1 MQLDEREYAQ
11 PPTPLVPEVPSGL
24 EAARK
29 QVDRILASDTLRASD
44 VLRRLL
50 IFLANKTFSGETDKL
65 KEYSIGLDALGK
77 PASYDPRSDAA
88 VRLQASRL
96 RQKLEEYYRKE
107 GQADP
112 MVIELP
118 KGGFK
123 IAWHTTGGD
132 SGSMIPPLPAVTPV
146 VGAIPDIESSQLK
159 KWRGLA
165 ITATIIAAVLGLVSI
180 KALSRPSQTPLLNA
194 ASGDSTADLEALW
207 SPLISSGH
215 HLIIAFLNPL
225 FVRLQRNGSPD
236 ILYRTGGNNS
246 WNDAVS
252 SPEFS
257 ILRRSLEN
265 PVATPTFNMV
275 ERSNLVSTFVLSQFF
290 GGRRGDISLAR
301 SDELSSEQFADSD
314 VILFGALPIDGGS
327 APLPVRPALIV
338 DKQGIRNLQP
348 LTGEPPEYVDSPDHE
363 PSDGEGL
370 ELVSMLPGPSGR
382 TTVVTFASNRKWGVV
397 GGVQALVD
405 PSFTRV
411 LVQKLKEPSGKL
423 PPYYQVVFRIKYRDG
438 KLTNA
443 SYVTHRVLALTQVSA
458 EAGISH

>member
-1 MQLDEREYAQ
+1 MQLDERDYTQ
-11 PPTPLVPEVPSGL
+11 LPVPEVPSGL
-24 EAARK
+24 AAARK
-29 QVDRILASDTLRASD
+29 QVDKILASDTLRASE

-50 IFLANKTFSGETDKL
+50 IFLTNKTFSGETDKL

-77 PASYDPRSDAA
+77 PPTYDPRSDAA

-107 GQADP
+107 GQVDP
-112 MVIELP
+112 VVIELP

-123 IAWHTTGGD
+123 IVWHTIGEPVPV
-132 SGSMIPPLPAVTPV
+132 IPPLPSAAPVLEAVPAT
-146 VGAIPDIESSQLK
+146 DSTQLK

-165 ITATIIAAVLGLVSI
+165 IAAMVIAAVLGLVSI
-180 KALSRPSQTPLLNA
+180 KALSRPGQMPLVNPRV
-194 ASGDSTADLEALW
+194 GESTAELEALW
-207 SPLISSGH
+207 SPFISSRH

-246 WNDAVS
+246 WNEAVS

-257 ILRRSLEN
+257 ILRQSLQN
-265 PVATPTFNMV
+265 PIATPTFNMV
-275 ERSNLVSTFVLSQFF
+275 ERSNLVSTFVLGQFF
-290 GGRRGDISLAR
+290 GSRRGDTSLAR

-314 VILFGALPIDGGS
+314 VILFGSLPVDGGS

-338 DKQGIRNLQP
+338 DKTGIRNLQP
-348 LTGEPPEYVDSPDHE
+348 RQGEPPVYVDSPDHE

-397 GGVQALVD
+397 GGVEALVD

-411 LVQKLKEPSGKL
+411 LVQKLREPSGRL

-438 KLTNA
+438 KLTSA
-443 SYVTHRVLALTQVSA
+443 SYVTHRVLTLTQISA
-458 EAGISH
+458 DAGISR

>member
-1 MQLDEREYAQ
+1 MQLDERDQAQ
-11 PPTPLVPEVPSGL
+11 IPMPAVPEVPSGL

-29 QVDRILASDTLRASD
+29 QVDKILASDTLRASE

-50 IFLANKTFSGETDKL
+50 IFLTNKTFSGETDKL

-77 PASYDPRSDAA
+77 PPTYDPRSDAA

-107 GQADP
+107 GQVDP
-112 MVIELP
+112 VVIELP

-123 IAWHTTGGD
+123 IVWHTNGGD
-132 SGSMIPPLPAVTPV
+132 PVPVIPPLPAAAPALEAVP
-146 VGAIPDIESSQLK
+146 AMDSSQLK
-159 KWRGLA
+159 NWRGLA
-165 ITATIIAAVLGLVSI
+165 ITAMGIAAVLGLVSM
-180 KALSRPSQTPLLNA
+180 KALSRPGQMPLVNPEF
-194 ASGDSTADLEALW
+194 GESTAELEALW
-207 SPLISSGH
+207 RPFIASRH

-225 FVRLQRNGSPD
+225 FVRLQRDGSPD

-246 WNDAVS
+246 WNEAVS

-257 ILRRSLEN
+257 ILRRSLQN
-265 PVATPTFNMV
+265 PIATPTFNMV

-314 VILFGALPIDGGS
+314 IILFGSLPADGGS
-327 APLPVRPALIV
+327 APLAVRPALIV
-338 DKQGIRNLQP
+338 DKTGIRNLQP
-348 LTGEPPEYVDSPDHE
+348 RNGEPPVYVDSPDHE

-370 ELVSMLPGPSGR
+370 ELVSMLPGPTGR
-382 TTVVTFASNRKWGVV
+382 TTVATFASNRKWGVV

-411 LVQKLKEPSGKL
+411 LVQKLREPSGKL

-438 KLTNA
+438 KLTSA
-443 SYVTHRVLALTQVSA
+443 SYVTHRVLALTQTSA
-458 EAGISH
+458 EAAFSH

>member
-1 MQLDEREYAQ
+1 MQLDEREYTE
-11 PPTPLVPEVPSGL
+11 PSTPSVPEVPLGL

-50 IFLANKTFSGETDKL
+50 IFLANKTFSGEADRL

-77 PASYDPRSDAA
+77 PATYDPRSDAA

-96 RQKLEEYYRKE
+96 RQKLEDYYRKE
-107 GQADP
+107 GQLDP
-112 MVIELP
+112 IVIELP

-132 SGSMIPPLPAVTPV
+132 PVAVIPALPAVAVEAVPET
-146 VGAIPDIESSQLK
+146 ESSQLK

-165 ITATIIAAVLGLVSI
+165 IAATIIAAILGLVSI
-180 KALSRPSQTPLLNA
+180 KALSRPSQTPLVNTA
-194 ASGDSTADLEALW
+194 TGESTADLEALW
-207 SPLISSGH
+207 TPLISSGH

-327 APLPVRPALIV
+327 TPLPVRPALIV

-348 LTGEPPEYVDSPDHE
+348 LKGEPQEYVDSPDHE

-370 ELVSMLPGPSGR
+370 ELVSMLPGPSGH

-405 PSFTRV
+405 PSFTHV
-411 LVQKLKEPSGKL
+411 LVQKLREPSGKL

-458 EAGISH
+458 EAGISR

>member
-1 MQLDEREYAQ
+1 MRLEERDYTQ
-11 PPTPLVPEVPSGL
+11 PPGAEVPSGL
-24 EAARK
+24 DAARK

-44 VLRRLL
+44 VLRRLFT
-50 IFLANKTFSGETDKL
+50 FLANKTFSGEADRL

-77 PASYDPRSDAA
+77 PATYDPRSDAA

-107 GQADP
+107 GQLDP
-112 MVIELP
+112 VVIELP

-123 IAWHTTGGD
+123 IAWHITGGD
-132 SGSMIPPLPAVTPV
+132 PVFAVPPLAAVAPAVEQV
-146 VGAIPDIESSQLK
+146 VQIESSQLR

-165 ITATIIAAVLGLVSI
+165 IAATILAAVLGVVSI
-180 KALSRPSQTPLLNA
+180 KALSQQSQMPLLNPA
-194 ASGDSTADLEALW
+194 KGASTADLEALW

-257 ILRRSLEN
+257 ILKRSLEN

-314 VILFGALPIDGGS
+314 VILFGALPTDGGS
-327 APLPVRPALIV
+327 APLPVRPVLIV

-348 LTGEPPEYVDSPDHE
+348 LKGEPPEYVDSPDHE

-382 TTVVTFASNRKWGVV
+382 TTIVTFASNRKWGVV

-405 PSFTRV
+405 PEFSHE
-411 LVQKLKEPSGKL
+411 LVQKLKQPTGKL

-438 KLTNA
+438 KLTSA
-443 SYVTHRVLALTQVSA
+443 SYVTHRVLSLTQVSA
-458 EAGISH
+458 EAGISR